1 VLLIRV
7 FRHIQILETV
17 LSEVVMETHMIA
29 VGICGDGASEL
40 ENSNIVML
48 SEWLQ

>member
-1 VLLIRV
+1 
-7 FRHIQILETV
+7 
-17 LSEVVMETHMIA
+17 METHLRA

-48 SEWLQ
+48 SEWLQYEERIMPIL